1 MLGGVE
7 STCPE
12 ARIFDQVHDHLC
24 RAEWTQVPQLVS
36 IVTCRS
42 LSPPEREPPSA
53 MFFVSIGIL
62 IVAAVFGAA
71 QSPASTWTGEEAVA
85 AGLLN
90 VIPGPA
96 EVGILSQ

>member
-1 MLGGVE
+1 
-7 STCPE
+7 
-12 ARIFDQVHDHLC
+12 
-24 RAEWTQVPQLVS
+24 
-36 IVTCRS
+36 
-42 LSPPEREPPSA
+42 